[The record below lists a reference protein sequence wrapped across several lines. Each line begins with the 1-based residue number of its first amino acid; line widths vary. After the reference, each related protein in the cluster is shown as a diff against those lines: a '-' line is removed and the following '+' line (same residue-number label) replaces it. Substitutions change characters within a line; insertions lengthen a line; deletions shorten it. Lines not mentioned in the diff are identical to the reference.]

1 MFGYV
6 RTFDSELK
14 IGEYRA
20 YKAIYC
26 GLCKQLG
33 RAFGPLARLTLSY
46 DFTFL
51 AALEMAVAEGEPA
64 FEPQGCVCN
73 PLKKTPCCLENA
85 ALAHAVDC
93 AAILLWQKT
102 QDDLDDCGPAKR
114 AGVYALRLAARGAYR
129 QAAARR
135 PELARRAA
143 DYTAAQQALEAEGCA
158 DVDLAAEPTAKL
170 MEWLLGGLGTEPNQQ
185 RVLART
191 GYLLGRF
198 IYLCDALDD
207 LDEDRKRGG
216 YNPFLLRAAAAGASQ
231 SPEDIRQEAKGSLYL
246 TVSEL
251 GLCCDLLETRR
262 FGGIIQNVLR
272 LGLKGSVDQI
282 IAGKKPE
289 RKELGV

>member
-1 MFGYV
+1 MFGYI

-33 RAFGPLARLTLSY
+33 RSFGVLARFTLSY
-46 DFTFL
+46 DYTFL
-51 AALEMAVAEGEPA
+51 AALQMAVQQPEPA
-64 FEPQGCVCN
+64 FEAQGCMCN
-73 PLKKTPCCLENA
+73 PLKKTPCCLAND
-85 ALAHAVDC
+85 ALAHAADC

-102 QDDLDDCGPAKR
+102 QDDLWDSGPAKR
-114 AGVYALRLAARGAYR
+114 LAVRLLRVAARRPYE

-143 DYTAAQQALEAEGCA
+143 EYTAAQQALEKAGCA
-158 DVDLAAEPTAKL
+158 DVDRAAEPTAQL
-170 MEWLLGGLGTEPNQQ
+170 MEWLLGELSTDPNQQ

-191 GYLLGRF
+191 GYLLGRY

-207 LDEDRKRGG
+207 LDEDRKRGS
-216 YNPFLLRAAAAGASQ
+216 YNPFLLRAAANGTACDTEA
-231 SPEDIRQEAKGSLYL
+231 IRQEAKGSLYL

-251 GLCCDLLETRR
+251 GLCSGLLETHR
-262 FGGIIQNVLR
+262 FSGIINNVLC

-282 IAGKKPE
+282 MAGKKPA
-289 RKELGV
+289 RKEMGV